1 MIYLVFYS
9 LVYFLICSFVYLFA
23 HSNNYWT
30 LLDLLHFTSF
40 SFPQI
45 HYFSAHLFLSSV
57 PQFLYFVCFC
67 LLVYLFIFFFVY
79 SLFLKCWHVFL
90 SLFSVSFLLL
100 NVAIS
105 IINSSISNSCRPVRD
120 VSLLIKDTMKAYFC
134 WRHTLFSTTTLSRL
148 FFLFLFT
155 PVFFYLMFL
164 MDVL

>member
-1 MIYLVFYS
+1 MNFIR
-9 LVYFLICSFVYLFA
+9 
-23 HSNNYWT
+23 
-30 LLDLLHFTSF
+30 FTSF
-40 SFPQI
+40 
-45 HYFSAHLFLSSV
+45 YFIFLSSNLLFFCLFLSSV

-67 LLVYLFIFFFVY
+67 LLVVVFFFVVY

-105 IINSSISNSCRPVRD
+105 IINSSITNSCRPVRD

>member
-23 HSNNYWT
+23 HSSNYWT

-45 HYFSAHLFLSSV
+45 YYFSAYFYLLYHNFFILFV
-57 PQFLYFVCFC
+57 F
-67 LLVYLFIFFFVY
+67 VYLLLFFFFVVY